1 VAKAASVRRAIV
13 LFAHGARDPQWARPF
28 QQLVI
33 ELGGLLPGERIALAF
48 LDLMS
53 PSLPACAA
61 SLHGEGVRSLRVV
74 PVFLGSGG
82 HLKED
87 LPRLVAMIRGSHPD
101 LEVTVEPPIGE
112 QAEVIAAIARAIATR
127 KDLSVS

>member
-1 VAKAASVRRAIV
+1 MAERKFQHAIV

-28 QQLVI
+28 QQLVA
-33 ELGGLLPGERIALAF
+33 ELGELLPGERIVLAY
-48 LDLMS
+48 LDLMQ
-53 PSLPACAA
+53 PSLPACAT

-87 LPRLVAMIRGSHPD
+87 LPRIVSAIQGDYPD
-101 LEVTVEPPIGE
+101 LQIAVEAPIGE
-112 QAEVIAAIARAIATR
+112 QPEVIAAIARAISGRPA
-127 KDLSVS
+127 

>member
-1 VAKAASVRRAIV
+1 M
-13 LFAHGARDPQWARPF
+13 
-28 QQLVI
+28 
-33 ELGGLLPGERIALAF
+33 LPGERIVLAY
-48 LDLMS
+48 LESMQ

-87 LPRLVAMIRGSHPD
+87 LPALVAASRERHPD
-101 LEVTVEPPIGE
+101 LEITVEPPIGE
-112 QAEVIAAIARAIATR
+112 QPAVIEAIARAIAR
-127 KDLSVS
+127 

>member
-1 VAKAASVRRAIV
+1 MARQAIV

-28 QQLVI
+28 WQLVT
-33 ELGGLLPGERIALAF
+33 ELGELLPGERIVLAF
-48 LDLMS
+48 LDLMQ

-74 PVFLGSGG
+74 PVFLGAGG

-87 LPRLVAMIRGSHPD
+87 LPKIVAAIRADHTD
-101 LEVTVEPPIGE
+101 LEIAVEPPIGE
-112 QAEVIAAIARAIATR
+112 QPAVIAAIAKAIAR
-127 KDLSVS
+127 

>member
-1 VAKAASVRRAIV
+1 MARQATI
-13 LFAHGARDPQWARPF
+13 LFAHGARDPEWARPF

-33 ELGGLLPGERIALAF
+33 ELGELLPGERIALAY

-53 PSLPACAA
+53 PSLAACAA

-87 LPRLVAMIRGSHPD
+87 LPKLIAAIGARYQD
-101 LEVTVEPPIGE
+101 LEITVAPPIGE
-112 QAEVIAAIARAIATR
+112 QPEVIAAIARAIAG
-127 KDLSVS
+127 